1 MRQLVCNHLAG
12 TAAGMYDL
20 RRLQVGRCGELT
32 WALLAPDCCPY
43 CRPTFT
49 RIVAPP
55 TPEMKSVTRDAK
67 VTSLSPGISGWLHRT
82 GCRRECRLIV
92 GKNGWAAVIEDV
104 GVAEVRGT
112 VERTTQLKLFLP
124 SRRFAEVRK
133 ILDYPQ

>member
-1 MRQLVCNHLAG
+1 MRRLVYNHLAG
-12 TAAGMYDL
+12 TAAGVYGL

-32 WALLAPDCCPY
+32 EGLSS
-43 CRPTFT
+43 RPTFA